1 MKQEETFNEILRCKD
16 DIIYFKDT
24 YLNLEKYGLQDDI
37 LTFLTKNK
45 ISEINLERD
54 NYKTTSVAIYILH
67 KLLFSNDIHIG
78 LVDYSDKY
86 NKEFIYKVT
95 KLYNDLPDFLKI
107 KGNFLKTKITIGTNT
122 LYTTSYKRGFRGMS
136 FNILII
142 EQLKEKTDD
151 IIELIKDE
159 FIPCVISVENY
170 EIINIGRPIFDNQ
183 DYRFIKTIETRKLN
197 FFNKIVYKIK
207 NYILNIYHKIK
218 AK

>member
-24 YLNLEKYGLQDDI
+24 YLNLEKYGLQDGI

-45 ISEINLERD
+45 ISEINLERA

-159 FIPCVISVENY
+159 FMPCVISVENY

-183 DYRFIKTIETRKLN
+183 DFRFIKTIENRKLN
-197 FFNKIVYKIK
+197 FFNKIVYKVK
-207 NYILNIYHKIK
+207 NYILNIYRKIK